1 MIYQQSDNKVNKKLT
16 KGKQTSQMGRT
27 WASLRNLGIPVSS
40 IYPWPPK
47 HSRPSDVFDTAFL
60 GLESIQILPILIF
73 INRIFNFISQEKK
86 LKKDLIPTFA
96 VNILATGIINL
107 NNNRSLSLIEPLS
120 SCPCL

>member
-1 MIYQQSDNKVNKKLT
+1 MGENVSLKVNKKQS

-60 GLESIQILPILIF
+60 GLESIQIPILVF
-73 INRIFNFISQEKK
+73 INRIFNFIMPRKK
-86 LKKDLIPTFA
+86 ILKKDLIPTFA

-107 NNNRSLSLIEPLS
+107 NNNRSFSLIEPLS

>member
-1 MIYQQSDNKVNKKLT
+1 MGKNVSLKVNKKLS

-60 GLESIQILPILIF
+60 GLESIQS
-73 INRIFNFISQEKK
+73 NTNFSFHKQNFQLYPKK
-86 LKKDLIPTFA
+86 KKY
-96 VNILATGIINL
+96 
-107 NNNRSLSLIEPLS
+107 
-120 SCPCL
+120 